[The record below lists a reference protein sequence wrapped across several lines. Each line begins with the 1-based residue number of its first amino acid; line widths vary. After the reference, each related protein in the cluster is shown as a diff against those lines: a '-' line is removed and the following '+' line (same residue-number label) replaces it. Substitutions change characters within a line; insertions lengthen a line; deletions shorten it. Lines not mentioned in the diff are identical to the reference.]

1 MSDST
6 GKLARDAAV
15 SSLVSNAVYLAVMVG
30 LAVAITRKDWI
41 ARQAARAR
49 AAVRRD
55 WRKWS
60 AAREISEFRAEVSR
74 YEHDGGQA
82 GDCGC

>member
-1 MSDST
+1 MSEPT
-6 GKLARDAAV
+6 GKIARDAAV
-15 SSLVSNAVYLAVMVG
+15 SSLVSNAVYIGVMVV
-30 LAVAITRKDWI
+30 LAVAVTRKDWL

-55 WRKWS
+55 WRQWS
-60 AAREISEFRAEVSR
+60 AAREVADFRADVSR
-74 YEHDGGQA
+74 FEHESRE

>member
-1 MSDST
+1 MSDPT
-6 GKLARDAAV
+6 GKVARDAAV
-15 SSLVSNAVYLAVMVG
+15 SSLVSNAVYIGIMVG
-30 LAVAITRKDWI
+30 LALVVTRKDWL

-55 WRKWS
+55 WRKWDT
-60 AAREISEFRAEVSR
+60 AREVSDFRAEVSR
-74 YEHDGGQA
+74 YEHRGQA